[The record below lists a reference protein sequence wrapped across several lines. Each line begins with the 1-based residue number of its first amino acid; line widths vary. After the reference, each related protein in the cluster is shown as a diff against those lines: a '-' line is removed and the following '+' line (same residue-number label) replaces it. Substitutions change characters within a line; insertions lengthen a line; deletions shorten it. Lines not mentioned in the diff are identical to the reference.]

1 MIRVFAF
8 ALICGLLIAMS
19 ACGNQTYSEVPSPV
33 ASSPQESAWI
43 DGVDDSDP
51 SRALVAYFAYSEN
64 IGDTSDMT
72 VDAIAS
78 ASVGSTDNTEGNLQI
93 MAQVI
98 EATENADVFHIVA
111 SKPYA
116 AEYNVMHD
124 RAVDEINNGELP
136 DLTDRVENLEQYDV
150 VYLGMPVC
158 SGSLPR
164 PVATFLTEND
174 LSGKTIVPF
183 GINLGSGFG
192 NMISEIEEL
201 CPGATLVDGFTVS
214 ARMSNDEVRAEFSQW
229 LDVLELN

>member
-93 MAQVI
+93 I
-98 EATENADVFHIVA
+98 
-111 SKPYA
+111 
-116 AEYNVMHD
+116 
-124 RAVDEINNGELP
+124 R
-136 DLTDRVENLEQYDV
+136 
-150 VYLGMPVC
+150 
-158 SGSLPR
+158 
-164 PVATFLTEND
+164 
-174 LSGKTIVPF
+174 
-183 GINLGSGFG
+183 
-192 NMISEIEEL
+192 
-201 CPGATLVDGFTVS
+201 
-214 ARMSNDEVRAEFSQW
+214 
-229 LDVLELN
+229 